1 MKKRFPLKVRLAIW
15 VALLGLLA
23 AFLSYCLI
31 MPGRS
36 FVGALPAADDET
48 RRLSASIEA
57 SVRHLS
63 EKIGERHHHTYRSQK
78 TGTGELEEAAEWVE
92 QQLKSA
98 GYPVERQDYT
108 AGDPPEKF
116 TNLVAERKAG
126 AEIVV
131 VGAHYDS
138 IPPTPGADDNASGVA
153 ILLELARLLQNPKRT
168 VRFVAF
174 TNEEPY
180 YFQTEEMGSLVYAR
194 KCRAANEPIVAML
207 SLETLGYYK
216 DEPGTQ
222 KYPFPLGLAYPN
234 TGNFVGFVGNLPSR
248 ALTHRVIES
257 FRRQAA
263 FPSQGACLPAIIPGV
278 GWSDHWSFWQVG
290 YPAVMV
296 TDTAPFRNPNYH
308 QTTDKPETLDFER
321 MARVTL
327 GLRKVL
333 DELCQCGSPTSSTI

>member
-1 MKKRFPLKVRLAIW
+1 MKTLLPPKRRLAVW
-15 VALLGLLA
+15 ALLLLLLLGFVA
-23 AFLSYCLI
+23 YCAM

-36 FVGALPAADDET
+36 FEGPLPPADDET
-48 RRLSASIEA
+48 RQLAGSIEGT
-57 SVRHLS
+57 VRHLS

-78 TGTGELEEAAEWVE
+78 NGTGELEDAADWLE
-92 QQLKSA
+92 QQFKAA
-98 GYPVERQDYT
+98 GYPVERQGYT
-108 AGDPPEKF
+108 AGNPPEKF
-116 TNLVAERKAG
+116 CNLVAERKG
-126 AEIVV
+126 GPDIVV

-153 ILLELARLLQNPKRT
+153 ILLELARSLKETRHT

-194 KCRAANEPIVAML
+194 KCRAANDPIVAML

-216 DEPGTQ
+216 DQPGSQ
-222 KYPFPLGLAYPN
+222 KYPFPLGLAYPS

-248 ALTHRVIES
+248 GLTHRVIES
-257 FRRQAA
+257 FRRQAQ
-263 FPSQGACLPAIIPGV
+263 FPSQGAALPSSIPGV
-278 GWSDHWSFWQVG
+278 GWSDHWAFWQAG

-308 QTTDKPETLDFER
+308 QTTDKADTLDFDR
-321 MARVTL
+321 MARVTI

-333 DELCQCGSPTSSTI
+333 NELVNK